1 VVAERARRKASRWC
15 SGSIAACFLTSF
27 ATCSVIVVAVLKETV
42 MKIALVA
49 EQASQVTSSRGA
61 AAADPGS
68 QAFGLSTLAR
78 TLGGL
83 GHQVTIYARKDAPA
97 LPARSTVAPGVTIEH
112 LPAGPATK
120 LAADKALPHMAAF
133 SGQLAQ
139 RWREAAPDV
148 VHSHFWTGGL
158 AALAATRDVPVPVVQ
173 TFHSLGTTEQR
184 HYGASAGGPE
194 ARLRLEGLIAR
205 SVSAVLASSSG
216 EMSELARLGVPRSA
230 IRVVPYGVDTA
241 EFVPSGPVARRNGR
255 PRLLAVAPLT
265 ERSGLD
271 VIIRAITEVPRCE
284 LIIAGGPPRA
294 QLSKDPVY
302 RALVRLI
309 MSLGVG
315 DRVVFTGQVSR
326 ARMPALLRSADLLVH
341 TTLYE
346 PFGMVPLEAMA
357 CGTPVVAAAGGS
369 HQDAIVDGATGV
381 LVRPG
386 QPGTLARQIRQLLA
400 SPMLLQGYG
409 IAAAD
414 RARARY
420 SWDRIGQETLAV
432 YERSLLRRAA

>member
-1 VVAERARRKASRWC
+1 
-15 SGSIAACFLTSF
+15 
-27 ATCSVIVVAVLKETV
+27 

-49 EQASQVTSSRGA
+49 EQASQHPAVRSSTA
-61 AAADPGS
+61 AEGGS
-68 QAFGLSTLAR
+68 QAHGLATLAR
-78 TLGGL
+78 TLGGF
-83 GHQVTIYARKDAPA
+83 GNQVTIYTRKDAPG
-97 LPARSTVAPGVTIEH
+97 LPARAELAPGVTVEH
-112 LPAGPATK
+112 LAAGPAAR
-120 LAADKALPHMAAF
+120 LPDDKVLQHMAAF

-139 RWREAAPDV
+139 RWRQRTPDI
-148 VHSHFWTGGL
+148 VHAHFWTGGL
-158 AALAATRDVPVPVVQ
+158 AALAATRDVRVPVVQ
-173 TFHSLGTTEQR
+173 TFHSLGTAERR
-184 HYGASAGGPE
+184 HYGTLAAGSE
-194 ARLRLEGLIAR
+194 ARLRLEALIGR

-216 EMSELARLGVPRSA
+216 ELSELARLGVPRTSV
-230 IRVVPYGVDTA
+230 RVVPYGVDTD
-241 EFVPSGPVARRNGR
+241 EFLPDGPVARRGSR

-271 VIIRAITEVPRCE
+271 VIVRAMADVPSCE
-284 LIIAGGPPRA
+284 LVIAGGPPRA
-294 QLSKDPVY
+294 QLDQQPVY
-302 RALVRLI
+302 RSLVRLARQ
-309 MSLGVG
+309 LGVAG
-315 DRVVFTGQVSR
+315 RVVFTGKVSR

-369 HQDAIVDGATGV
+369 HQDAIVDGTTGV

-386 QPGTLARQIRQLLA
+386 HPAALARQVRQLLA

-420 SWDRIGQETLAV
+420 SWERIGRETLAV
-432 YERSLLRRAA
+432 YERSMQQRYQLPAAA

>member
-1 VVAERARRKASRWC
+1 
-15 SGSIAACFLTSF
+15 
-27 ATCSVIVVAVLKETV
+27 

-49 EQASQVTSSRGA
+49 EQASQHSRARGGP
-61 AAADPGS
+61 AADDG
-68 QAFGLSTLAR
+68 QAFGISTLAR
-78 TLGGL
+78 TLGSL

-97 LPARSTVAPGVTIEH
+97 LPARANVAAGVTVEH
-112 LPAGPATK
+112 LPAGPATP
-120 LAADKALPHMAAF
+120 LPDDQVLPYLAAF
-133 SGQLAQ
+133 SGQLVQ
-139 RWREAAPDV
+139 CWRQVTPDIA
-148 VHSHFWTGGL
+148 HSHFWTGGL
-158 AALAATRDVPVPVVQ
+158 AALAATRDVEVPVVQ
-173 TFHSLGTTEQR
+173 TFHSLGTAERR
-184 HYGASAGGPE
+184 HLGAVAGGSQ
-194 ARLRLEGLIAR
+194 ARLRLEALIAR

-216 EMSELARLGVPRSA
+216 EASELARLGVPRAS
-230 IRVVPYGVDTA
+230 IRVVPYGVDTD
-241 EFVPSGPVARRNGR
+241 EFLPDGPVARRTAR

-271 VIIRAITEVPRCE
+271 VIVRAMVDVPRCE
-284 LIIAGGPPRA
+284 LVIAGGPARS
-294 QLSKDPVY
+294 QLAGNPVY
-302 RALVRLI
+302 RRLVRLARQ
-309 MSLGVG
+309 LGVG
-315 DRVVFTGQVSR
+315 DRVVFAGQVSR

-369 HQDAIVDGATGV
+369 HQDAIVDGTTGV

-386 QPGTLARQIRQLLA
+386 QPALLARRIRQLLA

-420 SWDRIGQETLAV
+420 SWERIGRETLAA
-432 YERSLLRRAA
+432 YQRSLRRQLPAAA

>member
-1 VVAERARRKASRWC
+1 
-15 SGSIAACFLTSF
+15 
-27 ATCSVIVVAVLKETV
+27 

-49 EQASQVTSSRGA
+49 EQASQHSRARGT
-61 AAADPGS
+61 AAADDGS
-68 QAFGLSTLAR
+68 QACGIPTLAR
-78 TLGGL
+78 TLGSL

-97 LPARSTVAPGVTIEH
+97 LPARANVAAGVTVEH
-112 LPAGPATK
+112 LTAGPASR
-120 LAADKALPHMAAF
+120 LPADQVLPYMAAF
-133 SGQLAQ
+133 SGQLV
-139 RWREAAPDV
+139 RCWRRATPDIA
-148 VHSHFWTGGL
+148 HSHFWTGGL
-158 AALAATRDVPVPVVQ
+158 AALAATRDVEVPVVQ
-173 TFHSLGTTEQR
+173 TFHSLGTAEQR
-184 HYGASAGGPE
+184 HLGAAAGGSQ
-194 ARLRLEGLIAR
+194 ARLRLEALIAR

-216 EMSELARLGVPRSA
+216 EASELARLGVPRAS
-230 IRVVPYGVDTA
+230 IRVVPYGVDTD
-241 EFVPSGPVARRNGR
+241 EFLPDGPVARRNGR

-271 VIIRAITEVPRCE
+271 VIVRAMVEVPRCE
-284 LIIAGGPPRA
+284 LVIAGGPARS
-294 QLSKDPVY
+294 QLAKNPVY
-302 RALVRLI
+302 RRLVRLAGK
-309 MSLGVG
+309 LRVG

-369 HQDAIVDGATGV
+369 HQDAIVDGTTGV

-386 QPGTLARQIRQLLA
+386 QPALLARRIRQLLA

-420 SWDRIGQETLAV
+420 SWERIGRETLAA
-432 YERSLLRRAA
+432 YERSLRRQLPAAA

>member
-1 VVAERARRKASRWC
+1 
-15 SGSIAACFLTSF
+15 
-27 ATCSVIVVAVLKETV
+27 

-49 EQASQVTSSRGA
+49 EQASQHPRARGA
-61 AAADPGS
+61 AAAGDGS
-68 QAFGLSTLAR
+68 QAGISTLAR
-78 TLGGL
+78 TLGSL

-97 LPARSTVAPGVTIEH
+97 LPARANVAAGVTVEH
-112 LPAGPATK
+112 LAAGPASR
-120 LAADKALPHMAAF
+120 LPADQVLPYMAAF
-133 SGQLAQ
+133 SGQLV
-139 RWREAAPDV
+139 RCWRRATPDIA
-148 VHSHFWTGGL
+148 HSHFWTGGL
-158 AALAATRDVPVPVVQ
+158 AALAATRDVEVPVVQ
-173 TFHSLGTTEQR
+173 TFHSLGTAERR
-184 HYGASAGGPE
+184 HFGAVAGGPQ
-194 ARLRLEGLIAR
+194 ARLRLEALIAR

-216 EMSELARLGVPRSA
+216 EASELARLGVPRAS
-230 IRVVPYGVDTA
+230 IRVVPYGVDTD
-241 EFVPSGPVARRNGR
+241 EFLPDGPVARRNGR
-255 PRLLAVAPLT
+255 PRLLAGAPLT

-271 VIIRAITEVPRCE
+271 VIVRAMVEVPRCE
-284 LIIAGGPPRA
+284 LVIAGGPARS
-294 QLSKDPVY
+294 QLARNPVY
-302 RALVRLI
+302 RRLVRLAGK
-309 MSLGVG
+309 LRVG

-369 HQDAIVDGATGV
+369 HQDAIVDGTTGV

-386 QPGTLARQIRQLLA
+386 QPALLARRIRQLLA

-420 SWDRIGQETLAV
+420 SWERIGRETLAA
-432 YERSLLRRAA
+432 YERSLRWPLPAAA

>member
-1 VVAERARRKASRWC
+1 
-15 SGSIAACFLTSF
+15 
-27 ATCSVIVVAVLKETV
+27 

-49 EQASQVTSSRGA
+49 EQASQLTPARGTT
-61 AAADPGS
+61 AADSGS
-68 QAFGLSTLAR
+68 QGLGRSTLAR

-97 LPARSTVAPGVTIEH
+97 LSARAVVAPGVTVEH
-112 LPAGPATK
+112 LSAGPAAK
-120 LAADKALPHMAAF
+120 LPADKVLPHMAAF
-133 SGQLAQ
+133 SGHLAQ
-139 RWREAAPDV
+139 RWQQSAPDI
-148 VHSHFWTGGL
+148 VHAHFWTGGL
-158 AALAATRDVPVPVVQ
+158 AALAATRDVRVPVVQ
-173 TFHSLGTTEQR
+173 TFHSLGTAEQR
-184 HYGASAGGPE
+184 HYGASAGGP
-194 ARLRLEGLIAR
+194 AAAAAAIL
-205 SVSAVLASSSG
+205 SVSNVVGGDDVSVASGSAVLASSSG
-216 EMSELARLGVPRSA
+216 EVSELARLGVPRDA
-230 IRVVPYGVDTA
+230 IRVVPYGVDTD
-241 EFVPSGPVARRNGR
+241 EFLPNGPVARRSSR
-255 PRLLAVAPLT
+255 PRLLAVAPLE

-271 VIIRAITEVPRCE
+271 VIVRAMADVPRCE
-284 LIIAGGPPRA
+284 LVIAGGPPRA
-294 QLSKDPVY
+294 QLTKDPVY

-309 MSLGVG
+309 MTLGIG

-369 HQDAIVDGATGV
+369 HQDTIVDGTTGV

-386 QPGTLARQIRQLLA
+386 QPALLARQIRQLLG

-420 SWDRIGQETLAV
+420 SWERIGRETLSV
-432 YERSLLRRAA
+432 YERSLAAA

>member
-1 VVAERARRKASRWC
+1 
-15 SGSIAACFLTSF
+15 
-27 ATCSVIVVAVLKETV
+27 

-49 EQASQVTSSRGA
+49 EQSSQLTPARGT
-61 AAADPGS
+61 AAADSGS
-68 QAFGLSTLAR
+68 QGLGLSTLAR

-83 GHQVTIYARKDAPA
+83 GHQVTVYARKDAPA
-97 LPARSTVAPGVTIEH
+97 LSARATVAPGVTVEH

-120 LAADKALPHMAAF
+120 LPADKVLPHMAAF
-133 SGQLAQ
+133 SGHLAQ
-139 RWREAAPDV
+139 RWQQSAPDI
-148 VHSHFWTGGL
+148 VHAHFWTGGL
-158 AALAATRDVPVPVVQ
+158 AALAATRDVRVPVVQ
-173 TFHSLGTTEQR
+173 TFHSLGTAEQR
-184 HYGASAGGPE
+184 HYGASAGGPM
-194 ARLRLEGLIAR
+194 ARLRLEALIAR

-216 EMSELARLGVPRSA
+216 EVSELARLGVPRDA

-241 EFVPSGPVARRNGR
+241 EFLPNGPVAQRGSR
-255 PRLLAVAPLT
+255 PRLLAVAPLE

-271 VIIRAITEVPRCE
+271 VIVRAMAEVPRCE
-284 LIIAGGPPRA
+284 LVIAGGPPRA

-309 MSLGVG
+309 MTLGIG

-369 HQDAIVDGATGV
+369 HQDAIVDGTTGV

-386 QPGTLARQIRQLLA
+386 QPALLARRIRQVLG

-420 SWDRIGQETLAV
+420 SWDRIGRETLAV
-432 YERSLLRRAA
+432 YERSLAAA

>member
-1 VVAERARRKASRWC
+1 
-15 SGSIAACFLTSF
+15 
-27 ATCSVIVVAVLKETV
+27 

-49 EQASQVTSSRGA
+49 EQASQHSRARGGP
-61 AAADPGS
+61 AADDG
-68 QAFGLSTLAR
+68 QAFGISTLAR
-78 TLGGL
+78 TLGSL

-97 LPARSTVAPGVTIEH
+97 LPARANVAAGVTVEH
-112 LPAGPATK
+112 LTAGPASR
-120 LAADKALPHMAAF
+120 LPADQVLPYMAAF
-133 SGQLAQ
+133 SGQLV
-139 RWREAAPDV
+139 RCWRQVTPDIA
-148 VHSHFWTGGL
+148 HSHFWTGGL
-158 AALAATRDVPVPVVQ
+158 AALAATRDVEVPVVQ
-173 TFHSLGTTEQR
+173 TFHSLGTAERR
-184 HYGASAGGPE
+184 HLGAVAGGSQ
-194 ARLRLEGLIAR
+194 ARLRLEALIAR

-216 EMSELARLGVPRSA
+216 EASELARLGVPRAS
-230 IRVVPYGVDTA
+230 IRVVPYGVDTD
-241 EFVPSGPVARRNGR
+241 EFLPDGPVARRTAR

-271 VIIRAITEVPRCE
+271 VIVRAMVDVPRCE
-284 LIIAGGPPRA
+284 LVIAGGPARS
-294 QLSKDPVY
+294 QLAGNPVY
-302 RALVRLI
+302 RRLVRLARQ
-309 MSLGVG
+309 LGVG
-315 DRVVFTGQVSR
+315 DRVVFAGQVSR

-369 HQDAIVDGATGV
+369 HQDAIVDGTTGV

-386 QPGTLARQIRQLLA
+386 QPALLARRIRQLLA

-420 SWDRIGQETLAV
+420 SWQRIGRETLAA
-432 YERSLLRRAA
+432 YQRSLRRQLPAAA

>member
-1 VVAERARRKASRWC
+1 
-15 SGSIAACFLTSF
+15 
-27 ATCSVIVVAVLKETV
+27 

-49 EQASQVTSSRGA
+49 EQASQHSRARGA
-61 AAADPGS
+61 AAADDGS
-68 QAFGLSTLAR
+68 QAGISTLAR
-78 TLGGL
+78 TLGSL

-97 LPARSTVAPGVTIEH
+97 LPARANVAAGVTVEH
-112 LPAGPATK
+112 LTAGPASR
-120 LAADKALPHMAAF
+120 LPADQVLPYMAAF
-133 SGQLAQ
+133 SGQLV
-139 RWREAAPDV
+139 RCWRQATPDIA
-148 VHSHFWTGGL
+148 HSHFWTGGL
-158 AALAATRDVPVPVVQ
+158 AALAATRDVEVPVVQ
-173 TFHSLGTTEQR
+173 TFHSLGTAERR
-184 HYGASAGGPE
+184 HLGAVAGGSQ
-194 ARLRLEGLIAR
+194 ARLRLEALIAR

-216 EMSELARLGVPRSA
+216 EAAELARLGVPRAS
-230 IRVVPYGVDTA
+230 IRVVPYGVDTD
-241 EFVPSGPVARRNGR
+241 EFLPDGPVARRNGR

-271 VIIRAITEVPRCE
+271 VIVRAMVEVPRCE
-284 LIIAGGPPRA
+284 LVIAGGPARS
-294 QLSKDPVY
+294 QLTKNPVY
-302 RALVRLI
+302 RRLVRLAGK
-309 MSLGVG
+309 LRVG

-357 CGTPVVAAAGGS
+357 CGTPVMAAAGSS
-369 HQDAIVDGATGV
+369 HQDAIVDGTTGV

-386 QPGTLARQIRQLLA
+386 QPALLARRIRQLLA

-420 SWDRIGQETLAV
+420 SWERIGRETLAA
-432 YERSLLRRAA
+432 YERSLRRQLPAAA

>member
-1 VVAERARRKASRWC
+1 
-15 SGSIAACFLTSF
+15 
-27 ATCSVIVVAVLKETV
+27 

-49 EQASQVTSSRGA
+49 EQASQLTPARGV

-68 QAFGLSTLAR
+68 QALGLSTLAR

-97 LPARSTVAPGVTIEH
+97 LSARATVAPGVTVEH
-112 LPAGPATK
+112 LAAGPAAR
-120 LAADKALPHMAAF
+120 LPADKVLPHMAAF
-133 SGQLAQ
+133 SGHLAQ
-139 RWREAAPDV
+139 RWRQSAPDV

-158 AALAATRDVPVPVVQ
+158 AALAATRDVRVPVVQ
-173 TFHSLGTTEQR
+173 SFHSLGAAEQR
-184 HYGASAGGPE
+184 HYGASAGSA
-194 ARLRLEGLIAR
+194 ARLRLEALIAR

-216 EMSELARLGVPRSA
+216 EMSELARLGVPRDA
-230 IRVVPYGVDTA
+230 IRVVPYGVDTD
-241 EFVPSGPVARRNGR
+241 EFLPSGPVARRGSR
-255 PRLLAVAPLT
+255 PRLLAVAPLD

-271 VIIRAITEVPRCE
+271 VIVRAMTEVPRCE
-284 LIIAGGPPRA
+284 LVIAGGPPRA

-309 MSLGVG
+309 MTLGIG

-326 ARMPALLRSADLLVH
+326 TRMPALLRSADLLVH
-341 TTLYE
+341 TTMYE

-369 HQDAIVDGATGV
+369 HQDAIVDGTTGV
-381 LVRPG
+381 LVKPG
-386 QPGTLARQIRQLLA
+386 QPGLLARQIRQLLG

-420 SWDRIGQETLAV
+420 SWDRIGRETLAV
-432 YERSLLRRAA
+432 YERSLLRRSPAVA

>member
-1 VVAERARRKASRWC
+1 
-15 SGSIAACFLTSF
+15 
-27 ATCSVIVVAVLKETV
+27 

-49 EQASQVTSSRGA
+49 EQASQHSPARGTT
-61 AAADPGS
+61 AADNGS
-68 QAFGLSTLAR
+68 QALGLRTLAR

-97 LPARSTVAPGVTIEH
+97 LAARANVAPRVTVEH
-112 LPAGPATK
+112 LPAGPATR
-120 LAADKALPHMAAF
+120 LPADKVLPHMAAF
-133 SGQLAQ
+133 SSQLAQ
-139 RWREAAPDV
+139 RWQQATPDIA
-148 VHSHFWTGGL
+148 HAHFWTGGL
-158 AALAATRDVPVPVVQ
+158 AALAATRDVEVPVVQ
-173 TFHSLGTTEQR
+173 TFHSLGTAERR
-184 HYGASAGGPE
+184 HFGTLADGSE
-194 ARLRLEGLIAR
+194 ARLRLEALIAR

-216 EMSELARLGVPRSA
+216 EMSELTRLGVPRAS
-230 IRVVPYGVDTA
+230 IRVVPYGVDTD
-241 EFVPSGPVARRNGR
+241 EFLPDGPVARRTGR

-271 VIIRAITEVPRCE
+271 VIVRAMADVPRCE
-284 LIIAGGPPRA
+284 LVIVGGPARS

-302 RALVRLI
+302 RGLVRLA
-309 MSLGVG
+309 SKLGVG
-315 DRVVFTGQVSR
+315 DRVVFAGQVSR

-357 CGTPVVAAAGGS
+357 CGTPVMAAAGSS
-369 HQDAIVDGATGV
+369 HQDAIVDGTTGV

-386 QPGTLARQIRQLLA
+386 QPALLARRIRQLLA

-420 SWDRIGQETLAV
+420 SWERIGRETLAV
-432 YERSLLRRAA
+432 YQRSLRRQLPAAA

>member
-1 VVAERARRKASRWC
+1 
-15 SGSIAACFLTSF
+15 
-27 ATCSVIVVAVLKETV
+27 

-49 EQASQVTSSRGA
+49 EQASQHTPARSA

-68 QAFGLSTLAR
+68 HALRPCMLAR

-97 LPARSTVAPGVTIEH
+97 LSARAIVAPGVTVEH
-112 LPAGPATK
+112 LQAGPAAR
-120 LAADKALPHMAAF
+120 LPADKVLQHMAAF

-139 RWREAAPDV
+139 RWRQGAPDI

-158 AALAATRDVPVPVVQ
+158 AALAATRDVDVPVVQ
-173 TFHSLGTTEQR
+173 TFHSLGTAER
-184 HYGASAGGPE
+184 RYLGPLAGGSE

-216 EMSELARLGVPRSA
+216 EMSELARLGVPRSS
-230 IRVVPYGVDTA
+230 ISVVPYGVDTS
-241 EFVPSGPVARRNGR
+241 EFLPDGPVARRTGR

-271 VIIRAITEVPRCE
+271 VIVRAMADVPRCE
-284 LIIAGGPPRA
+284 LLIVGGPPRA
-294 QLSKDPVY
+294 QLSKEPVY
-302 RALVRLI
+302 RDLVRLA
-309 MSLGVG
+309 SQLRVA

-341 TTLYE
+341 AALYE
-346 PFGMVPLEAMA
+346 PLGMAPLEAMA
-357 CGTPVVAAAGGS
+357 CGTPVMAAAGGS
-369 HQDAIVDGATGV
+369 HQDAIVDGTTGV

-386 QPGTLARQIRQLLA
+386 RPALLARRIRQLLA

-420 SWDRIGQETLAV
+420 SWERIGRETLAA
-432 YERSLLRRAA
+432 YERSLRRQLPAAARAEFVRQLRRFIVDGC

>member
-1 VVAERARRKASRWC
+1 
-15 SGSIAACFLTSF
+15 
-27 ATCSVIVVAVLKETV
+27 

-49 EQASQVTSSRGA
+49 EQASQLTPARGT

-68 QAFGLSTLAR
+68 QALGLSTLAR

-83 GHQVTIYARKDAPA
+83 GHQVTIYARKDAPE
-97 LPARSTVAPGVTIEH
+97 LSARATVAPGVTVEH
-112 LPAGPATK
+112 LPAGPAAM
-120 LAADKALPHMAAF
+120 LPADKVLPHMAAF
-133 SGQLAQ
+133 SGHLAQ
-139 RWREAAPDV
+139 RWRQSTPDV

-158 AALAATRDVPVPVVQ
+158 AALAATRDVKVPVVQ
-173 TFHSLGTTEQR
+173 TFHSLGTAEQR
-184 HYGASAGGPE
+184 HYGASAGGPA
-194 ARLRLEGLIAR
+194 ARLRLEALIAR
-205 SVSAVLASSSG
+205 SVSAVLAGSSG
-216 EMSELARLGVPRSA
+216 ELSELARLGVPRDA
-230 IRVVPYGVDTA
+230 IRVVPYGVDTD
-241 EFVPSGPVARRNGR
+241 EFLPSGPVVKRSGR
-255 PRLLAVAPLT
+255 PRLLAVAPLD

-271 VIIRAITEVPRCE
+271 DIVRAMAEVPRCE
-284 LIIAGGPPRA
+284 LVIAGGPPRA

-302 RALVRLI
+302 RTLVRLI
-309 MSLGVG
+309 MTLGIG

-326 ARMPALLRSADLLVH
+326 TRMPALLRSADLLVH

-357 CGTPVVAAAGGS
+357 CGPPVVAAAGGS
-369 HQDAIVDGATGV
+369 HQDAIVDGTTSV

-386 QPGTLARQIRQLLA
+386 QPGLLARRIRQLLG

-420 SWDRIGQETLAV
+420 SWDRIGRETLAV
-432 YERSLLRRAA
+432 YERSLLRRSPAVA

>member
-1 VVAERARRKASRWC
+1 MR
-15 SGSIAACFLTSF
+15 
-27 ATCSVIVVAVLKETV
+27 
-42 MKIALVA
+42 IALVA
-49 EQASQVTSSRGA
+49 EQASQLTPPRGT

-68 QAFGLSTLAR
+68 QALGLSTLAR

-97 LPARSTVAPGVTIEH
+97 LSARAAVAPGVTIEH
-112 LPAGPATK
+112 LAAGPAAK
-120 LAADKALPHMAAF
+120 LPADRVLPHMAAF

-139 RWREAAPDV
+139 RWRQAIPDV

-158 AALAATRDVPVPVVQ
+158 AALAATRDVRVPVVQ
-173 TFHSLGTTEQR
+173 TFHSLGTSEQR
-184 HYGASAGGPE
+184 HYGAPAGGPE
-194 ARLRLEGLIAR
+194 ARLRLEALIAR

-216 EMSELARLGVPRSA
+216 EMSELARLGVPRDA

-241 EFVPSGPVARRNGR
+241 EFLPNGPVARRSGR

-271 VIIRAITEVPRCE
+271 VIVRAMAEVPRCE

-294 QLSKDPVY
+294 QMSKDPVY

-309 MSLGVG
+309 MTLGIG

-341 TTLYE
+341 TALYE

-369 HQDAIVDGATGV
+369 HQDAIVDGTTGV

-386 QPGTLARQIRQLLA
+386 QPALLARRIRQLLA

-420 SWDRIGQETLAV
+420 SWERIGQETLAV
-432 YERSLLRRAA
+432 YERSVLRRSPAMA

>member
-1 VVAERARRKASRWC
+1 
-15 SGSIAACFLTSF
+15 
-27 ATCSVIVVAVLKETV
+27 

-49 EQASQVTSSRGA
+49 EQSSQLTPARGT
-61 AAADPGS
+61 AAADSGS
-68 QAFGLSTLAR
+68 QGLGLSTLAR

-83 GHQVTIYARKDAPA
+83 GHQVTVYARKDAPA
-97 LPARSTVAPGVTIEH
+97 LSARATVAPGVTVEH

-120 LAADKALPHMAAF
+120 LPADKVLPHMAAF
-133 SGQLAQ
+133 SGHLAQ
-139 RWREAAPDV
+139 RWQQSAPDI
-148 VHSHFWTGGL
+148 VHAHFWTGGL
-158 AALAATRDVPVPVVQ
+158 AALAATRDVRVPVVQ
-173 TFHSLGTTEQR
+173 TFHSLGTAEQR
-184 HYGASAGGPE
+184 HYGASAGGPM
-194 ARLRLEGLIAR
+194 ARLRLEALIAR

-216 EMSELARLGVPRSA
+216 EVSELARLGVPRDA
-230 IRVVPYGVDTA
+230 IRVVPYGVDTD
-241 EFVPSGPVARRNGR
+241 EFLPNGPVARRSSR
-255 PRLLAVAPLT
+255 PRLLAVAPLE

-271 VIIRAITEVPRCE
+271 VIVRAMAEVPRCE
-284 LIIAGGPPRA
+284 LVIAGGPPRA

-309 MSLGVG
+309 MTLGIG

-369 HQDAIVDGATGV
+369 HQDAIVDGTTGV

-386 QPGTLARQIRQLLA
+386 QPALLARRIRQVLG

-420 SWDRIGQETLAV
+420 SWDRIGRETLAV
-432 YERSLLRRAA
+432 YERSLAAA